1 MVEVD
6 VGSPHGEGPAV
17 VILPGAGYTAQA
29 PLLYWSA
36 RALADD
42 GWCVATVRWTVDDV
56 ARARSRE
63 FVEDAYRS
71 ACTVLDRNP
80 SLLVGKSFGSW
91 ALPVAVDEAV
101 PGIWLTPL
109 LMEDAIS
116 DALRSATAEHLA
128 IGGTSDPAWLPER
141 VEGTRARLV
150 TIEDADHGIEVSSW
164 ETSMEIQRE
173 IVASVA
179 DHARRRVQRE

>member
-1 MVEVD
+1 MVHVD
-6 VGSPHGEGPAV
+6 IDSRQGEGPAV
-17 VILPGAGYTAQA
+17 VILPGVGYTAQA

-42 GWCVATVRWTVDDV
+42 GWCVATVSWTVDDA

-63 FVEDAYRS
+63 FVEDAYRR
-71 ACTVLDRNP
+71 ACSVLDRTP
-80 SLLVGKSFGSW
+80 GLVVGKSFGSW
-91 ALPVAVDEAV
+91 ALPIAVDAGV
-101 PGIWLTPL
+101 PGVWLTPL

-116 DALRSATAEHLA
+116 DALRSAGADHLA
-128 IGGTSDPAWLPER
+128 IGGTEDPAWLPER

-164 ETSMEIQRE
+164 DTSMEIQRG

-179 DHARRRVQRE
+179 DHARHRVHRE